1 MDSEAEVMGL
11 TDFEY
16 PIYSA
21 VVNNESAKEL
31 MQKNRL
37 RELAVFLTELVR
49 KSPSIDWTIKESDR
63 ARFRV
68 IIKRTLRQYGY
79 ASDMQQLAVEA
90 AFKQAEMIVKELPEA

>member
-1 MDSEAEVMGL
+1 MDSDAEVMGL

-49 KSPSIDWTIKESDR
+49 K
-63 ARFRV
+63 A
-68 IIKRTLRQYGY
+68 L
-79 ASDMQQLAVEA
+79 L
-90 AFKQAEMIVKELPEA
+90 